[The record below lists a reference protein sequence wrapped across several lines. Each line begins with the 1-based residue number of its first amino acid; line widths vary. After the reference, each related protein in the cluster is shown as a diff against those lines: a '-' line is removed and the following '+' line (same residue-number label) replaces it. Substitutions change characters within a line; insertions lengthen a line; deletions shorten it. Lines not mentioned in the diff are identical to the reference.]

1 MRQLALGIRLRDEST
16 FENFVIGANAEP
28 VAALRTGTAPSV
40 WLWGPSGVGKTHLL
54 QAACAEAGA
63 PAAYLSLG
71 PGDPLFPEALAGFER
86 ARLVCV
92 DEVDAVAGDARWE
105 RALFALFNAC
115 ADLGTRLIFAARAA
129 PRTPAWALEDWRSR
143 AAASVVYQLR
153 DLDEAGRIEA
163 LRRRA
168 ERRGIELPAETVDY
182 LMRRRAR
189 DLGSLLALL
198 DALDQASLAA
208 QRRLTV
214 PFIRAALER
223 IEGTRS

>member
-1 MRQLALGIRLRDEST
+1 MRQLALGIGLRDEAT
-16 FENFVIGANAEP
+16 FQNFVIGANAEP
-28 VAALRTGTAPSV
+28 VATVRAGAAASV
-40 WLWGPSGVGKTHLL
+40 WLWGPSSVGKTHLL
-54 QAACAEAGA
+54 QAACAEVGA

-71 PGDPLFPEALAGFER
+71 SGEPLPPEALTGFER
-86 ARLVCV
+86 SRLVCI
-92 DEVDAVAGDARWE
+92 DEVDAVAGDVRWE

-115 ADLGTRLIFAARAA
+115 VDLGTRMVFAARVA

-153 DLDEAGRIEA
+153 ELDETGRIEA

-168 ERRGIELPAETVDY
+168 ARRGIELPEETVDY
-182 LMRRRAR
+182 LMRRQAR

-223 IEGTRS
+223 IAGTRS

>member
-1 MRQLALGIRLRDEST
+1 MRQLPLGIRLRDEAT

-28 VAALRTGTAPSV
+28 VAAVRAGAVPSV
-40 WLWGPSGVGKTHLL
+40 WLWGPSGSGKTHLL
-54 QAACAEAGA
+54 QAACAAAGV
-63 PAAYLSLG
+63 PSAYLSLA
-71 PGDPLFPEALAGFER
+71 PEDALPAEALAGFER
-86 ARLVCV
+86 AGLVCI
-92 DEVDAVAGDARWE
+92 DEVDAIAGDVRWE

-115 ADLGTRLIFAARAA
+115 ADLGTRMIFAARAA
-129 PRTPAWALEDWRSR
+129 PRSAGWAIEDWRSR
-143 AAASVVYQLR
+143 AAASVVYQVR
-153 DLDEAGRIEA
+153 ELDEAGRIEA

-168 ERRGIELPAETVDY
+168 ERRGIELPEETVDY

-189 DLGSLLALL
+189 DLRSLLALL

>member
-1 MRQLALGIRLRDEST
+1 MRQLALGIRLRDEAT
-16 FENFVIGANAEP
+16 FATFVVGANAEP
-28 VAALRTGTAPSV
+28 VAAVRAGAAPSI
-40 WLWGPSGVGKTHLL
+40 WLWGPSGSGKSHLL
-54 QAACAEAGA
+54 QAACAAVGA
-63 PAAYLSLG
+63 PAAYLSLE
-71 PGDPLFPEALAGFER
+71 PDDALPAEALAGFER
-86 ARLVCV
+86 AGLVCI
-92 DEVDAVAGDARWE
+92 DAVDAIAGDTRWE
-105 RALFALFNAC
+105 RALFALYNAC
-115 ADLGTRLIFAARAA
+115 TDLGTRMIFAARAA
-129 PRTPAWALEDWRSR
+129 PRTPAWALDDWRSR

-182 LMRRRAR
+182 LMRRQAR
-189 DLGSLLALL
+189 DLRSLLALL